1 MATTETRPNIAWA
14 DDVDQALEQARKTG
28 RLVLFDFSAAPA

>member
-1 MATTETRPNIAWA
+1 MATAQETIRWTA
-14 DDVDQALEQARKTG
+14 DVDQALDQARKTG

>member
-1 MATTETRPNIAWA
+1 MATIPAKETIAWTH
-14 DDVDQALEQARKTG
+14 DVDQALEKARKNG